1 MYKSHV
7 NVSIR
12 LFHGHIAETKKES
25 LFHGH
30 IAETKKESL
39 FHGHI
44 AETKKESPV
53 PFISLIVH

>member
-1 MYKSHV
+1 MYKSYV

-12 LFHGHIAETKKES
+12 